1 MRDLIEHYKTLI
13 SANLFEGE
21 RREQRLLNARLKNP
35 SDEGIRAAYGRAT
48 EKSARRDKAM
58 ARKAKSKA
66 FIDAV
71 QKNPHLSYNA
81 MFNRYAG
88 ISDRQTKQRRARVDR
103 LEKRIP
109 ENP

>member
-1 MRDLIEHYKTLI
+1 MRDLIEHYKTMI

-21 RREQRLLNARLKNP
+21 RRQARLLTARLKDP
-35 SDEGIRAAYGRAT
+35 SNEGLRAAFDVAT
-48 EKSARRDKAM
+48 EKLKRRDKAM

-81 MFNRYAG
+81 MFNRSAG
-88 ISDRQTKQRRARVDR
+88 ISDRQTKQRRARMGR
-103 LEKRIP
+103 LEKG
-109 ENP
+109 NP

>member
-35 SDEGIRAAYGRAT
+35 SDEGLRAAYDIAT
-48 EKSARRDKAM
+48 QKLKRRDNAM

-71 QKNPHLSYNA
+71 KKNPHLSINA
-81 MFNRYAG
+81 MSARSYG
-88 ISDRQTKQRRARVDR
+88 ISDRQQKQRRARMDR
-103 LEKRIP
+103 LEKR
-109 ENP
+109 NP